1 MTSKAAV
8 LALSETLAS
17 ELTGSGIGVTVKLS
31 TFYRS
36 RLPELT
42 IGSEEAR
49 ALTEQLA
56 ERSGLDARTVAK
68 EMLHAAGS
76 GRFYVVTPRQARI
89 LWSVKRHAPRL
100 YQRLMPAASQR
111 LISRLTREIDSVTNE
126 VRLR

>member
-1 MTSKAAV
+1 M
-8 LALSETLAS
+8 
-17 ELTGSGIGVTVKLS
+17 KLS

-49 ALTEQLA
+49 ALTAQLP
-56 ERSGLDARTVAK
+56 ERSGVDARTVAK

-76 GRFYVVTPRQARI
+76 GHFYVVTPRQARI
-89 LWSVKRHAPRL
+89 LWSAKRHAPRL